1 MNTIN
6 TALAPSVDILTP
18 LASFGGLFVA
28 IALATIGVVIVR
40 KMIKKA
46 GSAGKRV

>member
-1 MNTIN
+1 MDTIN
-6 TALAPSVDILTP
+6 TALTGSVDVLTP
-18 LASFGGLFVA
+18 LASFAGLLVV
-28 IALATIGVVIVR
+28 IALATVAVTVVR